1 MKLDY
6 AKALTSINEFGKID
20 LTSKRIKFEKP
31 TLTDLV
37 VTQKKINDY
46 TTFLTIL

>member
-20 LTSKRIKFEKP
+20 LTFKRIKFEK
-31 TLTDLV
+31 TDFDRPCYKPKENKRLYY
-37 VTQKKINDY
+37 I
-46 TTFLTIL
+46 F